1 MTIVSHSRLVY
12 LVMMRSNFLMH
23 PLKVQAVYQDTNVP
37 SYKDNPFIEAL
48 PPLLEAYS
56 QTRHLKSGYIPSLED
71 INASRVIRSHSIAR
85 LSDEFFQPLNN
96 HILLTERISLMIR
109 GGYVGRNPRTGD
121 LQKHLQNGYE
131 RIQKGD
137 LNAFRFETVKSTA
150 QSMVLIGCSGH
161 GKTTSLIRTL
171 STYPQVIYHPDLNI
185 EQVVYL
191 KIDCSHNGSL
201 KEICLNFFRAL
212 DQVLD
217 THYEKQ
223 YGLKRYNIQ
232 ALLTKMSQ
240 LANAHALGLLVI
252 DEIQHLSRSKSGG
265 SQEMLNF
272 FVTMVN
278 TIGVPIMLIGT
289 PKAREIFEAD
299 FRSARRGAGFGAIF
313 WEPLPEY
320 INNQL
325 NPEWVAFTDN
335 LWKQQLLS
343 QRDEFLSDDIRHVWY
358 DLSQGIIDI
367 VVKLFVLAQL
377 RAITTQK
384 ERITSKL
391 LYQIYNEELKPVHPM
406 LDALRSGNIEKISR
420 YSDLV
425 IPEMD
430 RKVFDLQQKIKN
442 MLVNTSAEDIFRQ
455 LVTEDER
462 RIYTMFKDEYDPKHL
477 IQCIKTAYQ
486 EQPTASR
493 QQVIPIVFNLLSN
506 DNHASYNSKVKE
518 TPKKRELIKLNQ
530 WDTLSQDDLRFIY
543 SQHSEVMNTHEY
555 LKKNSFTLD
564 LIKLLNQAG

>member
-1 MTIVSHSRLVY
+1 
-12 LVMMRSNFLMH
+12 MH
-23 PLKVQAVYQDTNVP
+23 PLKVQAVYQDTSVP
-37 SYKDNPFIEAL
+37 AYKGNPFIEAL
-48 PPLLEAYS
+48 PPLLEAYT
-56 QTRHLKSGYIPSLED
+56 QTRHLRSSSDPSLQD
-71 INASRVIRSHSIAR
+71 LNAPRVVRSHSIAR

-137 LNAFRFETVKSTA
+137 LQAFRFESVKSTA
-150 QSMVLIGCSGH
+150 QSMVLIGCSGY

-171 STYPQVIYHPDLNI
+171 SAYPQVIYHPDLNI

-217 THYEKQ
+217 TQYEKQ

-265 SQEMLNF
+265 PQEMLNF

-313 WEPLPEY
+313 WEPLQEY
-320 INNQL
+320 IDNQL
-325 NPEWVAFTDN
+325 NEPYRVCRRVFY
-335 LWKQQLLS
+335 LS
-343 QRDEFLSDDIRHVWY
+343 
-358 DLSQGIIDI
+358 
-367 VVKLFVLAQL
+367 
-377 RAITTQK
+377 
-384 ERITSKL
+384 
-391 LYQIYNEELKPVHPM
+391 
-406 LDALRSGNIEKISR
+406 
-420 YSDLV
+420 
-425 IPEMD
+425 
-430 RKVFDLQQKIKN
+430 
-442 MLVNTSAEDIFRQ
+442 
-455 LVTEDER
+455 
-462 RIYTMFKDEYDPKHL
+462 
-477 IQCIKTAYQ
+477 
-486 EQPTASR
+486 
-493 QQVIPIVFNLLSN
+493 
-506 DNHASYNSKVKE
+506 
-518 TPKKRELIKLNQ
+518 
-530 WDTLSQDDLRFIY
+530 
-543 SQHSEVMNTHEY
+543 
-555 LKKNSFTLD
+555 
-564 LIKLLNQAG
+564 